1 MRDVARK
8 SGMVVQLIKGL
19 QIALEEERSRQGAC
33 APNQLPQRKE
43 RRKSVSERLA
53 KLSSPLP
60 VIGTY
65 RLISSKNY
73 DEFLR
78 FGQNTKLKYWY
89 SRYNKM

>member
-19 QIALEEERSRQGAC
+19 QIALEEERARQGTC
-33 APNQLPQRKE
+33 APNQLPQFRHKE

-60 VIGTY
+60 VTGTY
-65 RLISSKNY
+65 RLVSSKHY

-78 FGQNTKLKYWY
+78 FG
-89 SRYNKM
+89 RYM